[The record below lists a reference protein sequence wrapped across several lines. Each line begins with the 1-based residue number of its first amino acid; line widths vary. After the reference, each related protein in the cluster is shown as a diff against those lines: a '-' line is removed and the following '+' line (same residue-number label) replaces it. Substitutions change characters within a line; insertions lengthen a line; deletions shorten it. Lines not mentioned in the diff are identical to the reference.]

1 MSLFE
6 FATVRHILIW
16 AYLAFMAWVILGYVI
31 VGLAVAFDK
40 VDPGDMADMPGGYS
54 PARTLW
60 LVLTWPVV
68 LWKARR
74 R

>member
-16 AYLAFMAWVILGYVI
+16 AYLAL
-31 VGLAVAFDK
+31 GLAIAFDK
-40 VDPGDMADMPGGYS
+40 ADPGDMADMPGGYS

-68 LWKARR
+68 LWKARH
-74 R
+74 

>member
-1 MSLFE
+1 
-6 FATVRHILIW
+6 
-16 AYLAFMAWVILGYVI
+16 
-31 VGLAVAFDK
+31 

-68 LWKARR
+68 LWKARH
-74 R
+74 